1 MPDGEAVQIVRRAGA
16 GLWVGAGDPRALA
29 WAVRDLAA
37 EPVRVA
43 RLAAASLAAAGTY
56 SRDALAAHML
66 AVLAATARCRVARGR
81 PWER

>member
-1 MPDGEAVQIVRRAGA
+1 MGGSR
-16 GLWVGAGDPRALA
+16 
-29 WAVRDLAA
+29 LAA
-37 EPVRVA
+37 DPVRVA